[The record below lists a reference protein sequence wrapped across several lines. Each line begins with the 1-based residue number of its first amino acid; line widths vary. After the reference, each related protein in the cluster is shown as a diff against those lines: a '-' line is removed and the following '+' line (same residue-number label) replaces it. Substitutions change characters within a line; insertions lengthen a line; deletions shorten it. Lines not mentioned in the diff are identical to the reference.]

1 MLRLYHGANS
11 VCSVKV
17 RVVLAEKNLAW
28 ESHHINLP
36 KGEQF
41 EPEFLK
47 INPRSIVP
55 VLDHDGVL
63 IHESSVISEYLDGLS
78 EHNKLMPSDL
88 VRQAKTRRWGVY
100 TLEYHDS
107 VNTLTFSSYQ
117 RKMLLEKPP
126 EELEARWAA
135 MPDQIRV
142 RKIKDL
148 LANGGQSAHV
158 PVAMKRLA
166 RMCAEMEDDLATG
179 PWLMGES
186 YSLADAL
193 LTAYFFRTECVGL
206 AGLWESR
213 YPRTTDWY
221 ERIKAR
227 GSFGEAINP
236 WLDEAA
242 MGKIKAAGEETF
254 LADDSYADFLKN

>member
-17 RVVLAEKNLAW
+17 RIVLAEKQLAW
-28 ESHHINLP
+28 DSHHIDLP

-41 EPEFLK
+41 QPEYLK
-47 INPRSIVP
+47 VNSRAIVP
-55 VLDHDGVL
+55 VLDHDGTL
-63 IHESSVISEYLDGLS
+63 IYESSVISEYLDGLS
-78 EHNKLMPSDL
+78 AHNPLMPTDPL
-88 VRQAKTRRWGVY
+88 LQAKTRVWGIY

-117 RKMLLEKPP
+117 REMLLAKSP

-135 MPDQIRV
+135 MPDQIRA
-142 RKIKDL
+142 RKVQDL
-148 LANGGQSAHV
+148 VTHGGKSVYV
-158 PVAMKRLA
+158 PVAMSRLA
-166 RMCAEMEDDLATG
+166 RMCAEMEADLANG
-179 PWLMGES
+179 PWLMGDN

-206 AGLWESR
+206 ARIWESR

-221 ERIKAR
+221 ARIKDR
-227 GSFGEAINP
+227 DSFAAAINP
-236 WLDEAA
+236 WLDAAA
-242 MGKIKAAGEETF
+242 MEKIKAAGERTF
-254 LADDSYADFLKN
+254 LADDSFAAFL